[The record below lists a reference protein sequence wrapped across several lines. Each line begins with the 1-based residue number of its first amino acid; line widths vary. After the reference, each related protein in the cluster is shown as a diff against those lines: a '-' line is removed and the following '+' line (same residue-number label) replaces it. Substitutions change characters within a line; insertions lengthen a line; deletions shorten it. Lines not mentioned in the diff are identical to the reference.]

1 VVTKPEVKSRSE
13 GVKPR
18 DPIWIIEGVEG
29 IDNEGESINGS
40 EENKNM
46 KHLIVIEVSE
56 EEDLETIDLL
66 CEDIEKL
73 ISTRI
78 AYDDLR
84 VEQK

>member
-1 VVTKPEVKSRSE
+1 
-13 GVKPR
+13 
-18 DPIWIIEGVEG
+18 
-29 IDNEGESINGS
+29 
-40 EENKNM
+40 M